1 MRRFAL
7 ALCCLT
13 LSSFALV
20 GVQQAAG
27 AAGCPGN
34 PDALGTSRVLTVTP
48 GEFTRLGKIQYPDS
62 LPLNDH
68 EVVLTFDDGP
78 IPPYSTIVLDALAAQ
93 CVKATYFLVGEM
105 AHAYPSLVRRIY
117 NAGHT
122 IGTHSQD
129 HPFAFQRLTA
139 KQVEQE
145 VDRGI
150 ASVDAAL
157 GDPRGV
163 SPFFRIPGFGRTK
176 SVEHFLES
184 KSLVTW
190 SADVVADDWFKGI
203 TAKEIV
209 RKAMRRLEAR
219 GRGILLLHDI
229 HPATAMAVPALLK
242 ELKAGGYKVVQVV
255 ASGER
260 PKSVPELVASAPERS
275 GWPRIVR
282 TSATSSQSA
291 LSAVRHH
298 AHKLAGKQASADVA
312 PVNMDSAYGWRSTVP
327 Q

>member
-7 ALCCLT
+7 ALCCLV
-13 LSSFALV
+13 LGSFGSI
-20 GVQQAAG
+20 GVQSAAS
-27 AAGCPGN
+27 AAECPGHPN
-34 PDALGTSRVLTVTP
+34 ALGTSRVLIVTP

-78 IPPYSTIVLDALAAQ
+78 IPPYSSIVLDALASE

-139 KQVEQE
+139 QQVAQE

-157 GDPRGV
+157 GDARGV
-163 SPFFRIPGFGRTK
+163 APFFRIPGFGRTK
-176 SVEHFLES
+176 SVENFLES

-209 RKAMRRLEAR
+209 RKAMRRLDAR
-219 GRGILLLHDI
+219 GRGIVLLHDI
-229 HPATAMAVPALLK
+229 HPATAMAVPVLLR
-242 ELKAGGYKVVQVV
+242 ELKAGGYKIVQVV

-260 PKSVPELVASAPERS
+260 PKSVPELVASGSDRTA
-275 GWPRIVR
+275 WPRIVR

-291 LSAVRHH
+291 LSAVRRH
-298 AHKLAGKQASADVA
+298 AGRLSSKHASADTK
-312 PVNMDSAYGWRSTVP
+312 PISMESAYGWRTTVP